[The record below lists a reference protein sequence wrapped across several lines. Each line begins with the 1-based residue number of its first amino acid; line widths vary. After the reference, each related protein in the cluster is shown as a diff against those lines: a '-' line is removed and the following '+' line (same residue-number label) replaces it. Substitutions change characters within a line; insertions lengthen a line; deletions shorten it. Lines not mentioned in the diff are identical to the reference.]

1 MNVTRDI
8 KGCMKMDEYTQR
20 GEGEEEE
27 EEMMT
32 SEISMTRLCVEF
44 KGTELKTKQWLP
56 LVLPQPVMPVEGC
69 R

>member
-1 MNVTRDI
+1 MN
-8 KGCMKMDEYTQR
+8 MDEYIQH
-20 GEGEEEE
+20 GEGEEEV

-32 SEISMTRLCVEF
+32 SDISMTRLCVEF

-56 LVLPQPVMPVEGC
+56 LVLPPPVMPVEGC